1 MDGFHEMLANMLSA
15 IIVDP
20 KESLN
25 HNVCLAFLGT
35 TSDIL
40 KDKCQ
45 WSNEAYALA
54 IRAYQEKKA
63 TIGGGPD
70 SFIHKFYDKKNKK
83 YGPYL
88 RLVLQ
93 DMANLDLDT
102 TSFEHAVTSSLLD
115 VSHRYFNHSDSYI
128 AIIASELADLHNDE
142 KGMSNF
148 DAFTEASLR

>member
-1 MDGFHEMLANMLSA
+1 MDGFHEMLANMISA

-45 WSNEAYALA
+45 WSNESYALA
-54 IRAYQEKKA
+54 IKAYQEKTTK
-63 TIGGGPD
+63 IGGGKD
-70 SFIHKFYDKKNKK
+70 SFIHKFYDPLDKKV
-83 YGPYL
+83 GPYL
-88 RLVLQ
+88 RIVLQ
-93 DMANLDLDT
+93 DMASLSLAT
-102 TSFEHAVTSSLLD
+102 SSFEDTLTSSILD
-115 VSHRYFNHSDSYI
+115 VAHKFFNHSDSYI
-128 AIIASELADLHNDE
+128 AIIASELADLHNDD